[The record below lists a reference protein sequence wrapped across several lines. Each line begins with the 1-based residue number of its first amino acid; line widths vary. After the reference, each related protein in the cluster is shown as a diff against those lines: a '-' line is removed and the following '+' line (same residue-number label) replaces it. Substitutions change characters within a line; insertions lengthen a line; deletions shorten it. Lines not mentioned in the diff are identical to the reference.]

1 MHLLTTQH
9 SLASPPKRTTRSHN
23 ICLRLAVNWMCS
35 KSGLSEQVYIGD
47 LKSPGGNLPPC
58 CEIDLPA
65 TFRPEGLE
73 GVTASRRNIHNY
85 GPRFPLVVVFAGEAR
100 MVSGQREEL
109 RDRGMT
115 TKPVTHTGEAPTPGS
130 KVMGSKSC
138 NRAIAGQS
146 PGAGSSIATRKRE
159 AAVAWE

>member
-1 MHLLTTQH
+1 ME
-9 SLASPPKRTTRSHN
+9 SPFLSQDHMIMQNVSSNNWRRRRVQVIMTIWCH
-23 ICLRLAVNWMCS
+23 WMCS

-85 GPRFPLVVVFAGEAR
+85 RPRFPLVVVFAGEAR
-100 MVSGQREEL
+100 MVSGQREEC

-115 TKPVTHTGEAPTPGS
+115 TNGYAIFEQQWRVILQVVAREQH
-130 KVMGSKSC
+130 
-138 NRAIAGQS
+138 RAEGV
-146 PGAGSSIATRKRE
+146 GAFYQQ
-159 AAVAWE
+159 